1 MHPMPLAFLVM
12 EDLIPILV
20 FGGFVFGLFAVLSM
34 LSQRNSRAAQRLDR
48 FSRPASLAEIEDP
61 KVQKKDRFQGIM
73 ETAKAF
79 SAPLMP
85 QTELEQSQL
94 KLKLAN
100 AGFRSDSAAS
110 VYLGLRFATFLA
122 FGVIS
127 TLVFL
132 PKHGLTLSALKPIVI
147 YTGIGFYLPAVVLW
161 WIKSK
166 RQQEIFLTLPDALDL
181 LVVCVESGLGL
192 DAALRKVCDEM
203 KEHAK
208 IICEEFSLAN
218 FQLQMGRPRREV
230 LHDLGVRTG
239 VDDVRSLAAIL
250 IQADRFGSSIAQAL
264 RVQSDSMRTRRKQL
278 AEEKAAKTAVQLIFP
293 LVLFIFPGIFV
304 VLVGPAAISIMETM
318 MKK

>member
-1 MHPMPLAFLVM
+1 MPLAFLVM

>member
-1 MHPMPLAFLVM
+1 MFAFIVMSDLVPL
-12 EDLIPILV
+12 LV
-20 FGGFVFGLFAVLSM
+20 FGGFVCGVFAVLSM

-48 FSRPASLAEIEDP
+48 FSRPASLAELEDP
-61 KVQKKDRFQGIM
+61 KLTKKDRFQGIM

-110 VYLGLRFATFLA
+110 VYLGIRFATFLL
-122 FGVIS
+122 FL
-127 TLVFL
+127 LVAVLIYL
-132 PKHGLTLSALKPIVI
+132 PRHGLTLKALQPIVI
-147 YTGIGFYLPAVVLW
+147 ITGIGFYLPAVVLW
-161 WIKSK
+161 WIRSK
-166 RQQEIFLTLPDALDL
+166 RQLEIFLTLPDALDL

>member
-1 MHPMPLAFLVM
+1 MHLMTLAFIVM

-20 FGGFVFGLFAVLSM
+20 FGGFVFGVFGVLSM

-61 KVQKKDRFQGIM
+61 KQHKKDRFQGIM

-85 QTELEQSQL
+85 QSELKQ
-94 KLKLAN
+94 KLAN
-100 AGFRSDSAAS
+100 AGFRSDSAVS

-122 FGVIS
+122 FAVVS
-127 TLVFL
+127 TLVFV
-132 PKHGLTLSALKPIVI
+132 PKHGLSLKALQPIVI

-161 WIKSK
+161 WIKRK
-166 RQQEIFLTLPDALDL
+166 RQLEIFLTLPDALDL

-192 DAALRKVCDEM
+192 DAAMRKVCDEM

-304 VLVGPAAISIMETM
+304 VLVGPAAISIMETI

>member
-1 MHPMPLAFLVM
+1 MTLAFIVM

-20 FGGFVFGLFAVLSM
+20 FGGFVFGVFGVLSM

-61 KVQKKDRFQGIM
+61 KQHKKDRFQGIM

-85 QTELEQSQL
+85 QSELEQSEL

-100 AGFRSDSAAS
+100 AGFRSDSAVS

-122 FGVIS
+122 FAVVS
-127 TLVFL
+127 TLVFV
-132 PKHGLTLSALKPIVI
+132 PKHGLSLKALQPIVI

-161 WIKSK
+161 WIKRK
-166 RQQEIFLTLPDALDL
+166 RQLEIFLTLPDALDL

-192 DAALRKVCDEM
+192 DAAMRKVCDEM

-208 IICEEFSLAN
+208 VICEELSLAN

-304 VLVGPAAISIMETM
+304 VLVGPAAISIMETI